1 MTTKKTTDKTIKWR
15 LSELPTAG
23 EVAELVDSE
32 VITVEE
38 AREILFSDT
47 SSNDEKV
54 KALEEQIEFLQ
65 GLVKTLA
72 NKDPVVIRPF
82 NYTYTTPNV
91 YWANTKKF
99 LGDNNFGVTTQT
111 GTHLNGETMSV
122 SSTTLPSSTLSG
134 GISGT
139 GFKPLS

>member
-1 MTTKKTTDKTIKWR
+1 MTNKKEDNQKTLKWR

-38 AREILFSDT
+38 AREILFAAS

-54 KALEEQIEFLQ
+54 KALEEQVEFLK
-65 GLVKTLA
+65 GLVQSLA
-72 NKDPVVIRPF
+72 NKDVVVRPF

-91 YWANTKKF
+91 YWTNTKKF
-99 LGDNNFGVTTQT
+99 LGDNNFGITMTS
-111 GTHLNGETMSV
+111 GSGIKGETMSV
-122 SSTTLPSSTLSG
+122 SSR
-134 GISGT
+134 IN
-139 GFKPLS
+139 